1 MPPYRT
7 IPSNEEP
14 DLSRGLLLSL
24 EPTSQDINYYC
35 FVMCSVVFNQLP
47 DDKHYSEEI

>member
-14 DLSRGLLLSL
+14 YPFCAYAEKHMSPKEETIENAIATL
-24 EPTSQDINYYC
+24 
-35 FVMCSVVFNQLP
+35 FVFIV
-47 DDKHYSEEI
+47 